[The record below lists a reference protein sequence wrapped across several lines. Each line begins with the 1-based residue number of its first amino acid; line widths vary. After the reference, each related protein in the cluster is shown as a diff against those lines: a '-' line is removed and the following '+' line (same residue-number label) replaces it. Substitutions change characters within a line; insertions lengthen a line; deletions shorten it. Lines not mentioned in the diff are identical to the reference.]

1 MDRWT
6 RPLALIIA
14 GVGFAGFAAGL
25 ARLALARL
33 LRYDLGAS
41 IVLVSSLTT
50 WLMAARAA
58 SSLASGVLAD
68 TSPRARLWLMW
79 TPLLGLA
86 LLVYLMSIL
95 DSVAYI
101 LALNAAWG
109 ILGGMTWPVT
119 QSVTA
124 LLAGRRR
131 SGTAMSLY
139 FSVAFLGMTAGQFV
153 YGPLP
158 LDNRG
163 CLRLASASFA
173 VAAVFIALAAIE
185 AARVDALPPARP
197 RRGVRG
203 LHRRITPTAAW
214 ILFAAFTIG
223 YASGMMKEF
232 LYIYLGEAYR
242 LTREALAGLLGAA
255 GLMSFLA
262 GLAVGPLAD
271 RLGAAPVLAAV
282 LAAGATGETVLG
294 LAPTAAYALLG
305 MVLVNLATRS
315 SLPLTRNARFL
326 GTEYATTLVG
336 FSNTLNNVGQMV
348 GPIAAGLLYEHTKGT
363 PLHGAPFLTA
373 AALLAATLL
382 AYPAIRSRRSKR

>member
-1 MDRWT
+1 MDKWA

-41 IVLVSSLTT
+41 IVIVSSLTT

-68 TSPRARLWLMW
+68 ISPRARLGFMWL
-79 TPLLGLA
+79 PLLGLA
-86 LLVYLMSIL
+86 LLVYFMSSL
-95 DSVAYI
+95 SSVIYI
-101 LALNAAWG
+101 VALNAAWG
-109 ILGGMTWPVT
+109 LLSGMTWPVT

-124 LLAGRRR
+124 LLAGPQR
-131 SGTAMSLY
+131 SGSAMSLY
-139 FSVAFLGMTAGQFV
+139 FGVAFLGMTAGQFV

-163 CLRLASASFA
+163 CLRLAAAAFA
-173 VAAVFIALAAIE
+173 AAAVFIALAAME

-203 LHRRITPTAAW
+203 LHRLVTPTAAW

-232 LYIYLGEAYR
+232 LYIYLGETYS
-242 LTREALAGLLGAA
+242 LTREALAGLLAAA
-255 GLMSFLA
+255 GLISFLA

-305 MVLVNLATRS
+305 MVLINLATRS

-326 GTEYATTLVG
+326 GTGYASTLVG
-336 FSNTLNNVGQMV
+336 LSNTLNNIGQMA
-348 GPIAAGLLYEHTKGT
+348 GPIAAGLLYEHTKDT

-382 AYPAIRSRRSKR
+382 AYPAIRRRSKR